1 MTLVLY
7 GSPRSRTL
15 RTLWMLAELGL
26 EFEHVPLEFADP
38 ALKTA
43 EFLALNPAG
52 AIPTLVDHGFA
63 ISESLAINL
72 YLARRYGQATLYP
85 HDVEGEAM
93 TWRWTLWAQGHLE
106 PWIMYDSPLA
116 DGRPAIAPLEAAAA
130 RRSLAVLDG
139 VLSARPW
146 LAAEEFSVADLNV
159 AAVLSPSRSQHL
171 DLAPFPH
178 VKAWLALCYGR
189 PAALET
195 RRRFQP

>member
-1 MTLVLY
+1 MSLVLY

-15 RTLWMLAELGL
+15 RTLWTLTELGL
-26 EFEHVPLEFADP
+26 AFEHVPLEWSDP
-38 ALKTA
+38 ALKSP

-52 AIPTLVDHGFA
+52 AIPTLVDNGFA

-72 YLARRYGQATLYP
+72 YLARRYGQATLWP

-93 TWRWTLWAQGHLE
+93 AWRWTLWAQGHLE
-106 PWIMYDSPLA
+106 PWITYDSPLA
-116 DGRPAIAPLEAAAA
+116 TARPAIAPLEAATV
-130 RRSLAVLDG
+130 RRALGVLDAVL
-139 VLSARPW
+139 AIRPW
-146 LAAEEFSVADLNV
+146 LAAGEFSVADLNV

-178 VKAWLALCYGR
+178 VKVWLALCYGR